1 MQSLL
6 QETNALQEQMIAD
19 RRWLHQHPETGYDL
33 VETTAYVRK
42 RLESMGY
49 KVIEVIKCGLVCSVG
64 DPMAGSCILL
74 RADMDALPLTEQTGL
89 PFASANGNMHACGH
103 DFHIAML
110 LGAARYLKNHES
122 ELAGCVKLM
131 FQPDEEATDPSELL
145 GSQAMIDAGV
155 LENPHVDAAFGMHV
169 CPVGVPNGAVGSI
182 KGTSFFSIDDVEV
195 HIQGTGAHGA
205 QPQKGVDPL
214 NIMSHIHLAL
224 QEVIA
229 REVNPYEASVL
240 TFGKMEGGTA
250 ANIIPDHAFMLGTLR
265 TNNEETR
272 NSLHTRIAEIVEYT
286 ARAFGGTAT
295 VEFLRGLPTVWND
308 PALTEELE
316 TAYEQGTGKRILHL
330 AEPFSGSDDFGAIS
344 HVVPST
350 YFLLGCTPEGAEE
363 IPLHN
368 PSLVL
373 DESVL
378 VEGAALFAAAATGWL
393 ARQAQQNSQE

>member
-1 MQSLL
+1 MQTL
-6 QETNALQEQMIAD
+6 QEEIFDLKERMVAD
-19 RRWLHQHPETGYDL
+19 RRWLHQHPEVGYDL
-33 VETTAYVRK
+33 LQTCEYVKDRLVE
-42 RLESMGY
+42 MGY
-49 KVIEVIKCGLVCSVG
+49 EPREIIENGLVCTVG
-64 DPMAGSCILL
+64 DPAAGPCILP
-74 RADMDALPLTEQTGL
+74 RADMDALPIAEQTGL
-89 PFASANGNMHACGH
+89 PFASTNGNMHACGH
-103 DFHIAML
+103 DFHVAML
-110 LGAARYLKNHES
+110 LGAARYLKNHER

-131 FQPDEEATDPSELL
+131 FQPDEEATDPRELL
-145 GSQAMIDAGV
+145 GNQAMIEAGV

-169 CPVGVPNGAVGSI
+169 CPVGVPNGTVGSI
-182 KGTSFFSIDDVEV
+182 KGTSFFSVDDVEV
-195 HIQGTGAHGA
+195 HIQGIGAHGA

-240 TFGKMEGGTA
+240 TFGKMKGGTA

-265 TNNEETR
+265 TTNEETR
-272 NSLHTRIAEIVEYT
+272 HRLHMRITEIVENT

-308 PALTEELE
+308 PDLTDELE
-316 TAYEQGTGKRILHL
+316 VSYEQGTGKRILHL
-330 AEPFSGSDDFGAIS
+330 TEPFSGSDDFGVMS
-344 HVVPST
+344 HAVPSA
-350 YFLLGCTPEGAEE
+350 YFLLGCAPEGTEE

-373 DESVL
+373 DESAL

-393 ARQAQQNSQE
+393 ARHARSK